1 MAASPRCGRMLT
13 VAEGRCPVD
22 HPPERF
28 ARLYDQ
34 YYRNVLRYA
43 LQHAEQGSAED
54 VASEVFLITWR
65 RLPDV
70 PEPPLPRLLGVAR
83 NLLRQQA
90 GSGRRRQLLAD
101 RIAALTSA
109 EDTTAWDAGEHVVER
124 QSALDVLT
132 SLPERDLEA
141 LTLVTWHGL
150 AARAQ
155 ADRRAAGAIPAQRG
169 RGRRYPADGAVRRAH
184 RDRHITRAQSEEP
197 SEEPAAGPGHHEE
210 VAGIA

>member
-1 MAASPRCGRMLT
+1 
-13 VAEGRCPVD
+13 VD

-54 VASEVFLITWR
+54 VASEVFLIAWR
-65 RLPDV
+65 QLPDV
-70 PEPPLPRLLGVAR
+70 PEPPLPWLLGVAR

-90 GSGRRRQLLAD
+90 DAGRRRRRLAG
-101 RIAALTSA
+101 RIAALAS
-109 EDTTAWDAGEHVVER
+109 EQDTTGWDAGEHVVER

-141 LTLVTWHGL
+141 LTLATWHGL
-150 AARAQ
+150 NVDEAAA
-155 ADRRAAGAIPAQRG
+155 AAGCSPRAFTVRLHRARRRLAKALRSADQAQKLSARVGVQPPAIPSSHSAYPMEQR
-169 RGRRYPADGAVRRAH
+169 
-184 RDRHITRAQSEEP
+184 
-197 SEEPAAGPGHHEE
+197 
-210 VAGIA
+210 